1 MAATFR
7 LPRISFG
14 PLLAATVLA
23 ASVLVALLGARSV
36 AEGRAAA
43 ARFAEVQSQN
53 LAQAIDHKISAT
65 ISRIDHALSFVS
77 DARTRDLRAGK
88 PGMAS
93 VAAVAT
99 LAERSLPE
107 VVAIRIVD
115 AKGVMVLGGSS
126 DDPNTGFEDRPYF
139 THLRDHPGA
148 GLYISK
154 PFIGRYVKDWII
166 VFARRID
173 LPDGGFGGVVVAPVR
188 VVRFEQDL
196 AGFDVGRGG
205 RLTLRDEEGGFLARQ
220 APTSP
225 EPVLP
230 IGDRTI
236 SKELRAIL
244 DAGITRKT
252 YYTITPFDGVHRVF
266 TFRRIQG
273 APFVVLAGLA
283 EENYLGRWRK
293 DRTTTFLLVGT
304 FIAAAWILAGL
315 LWSLWIAHQR
325 NLRVLLESEAKY
337 RSLVETAQELVWKCD
352 SEGRF
357 IYLNPAWEK
366 THGYKVEEMLG
377 RSFGDFQTPEVF
389 ARDTEAFD
397 CLMKGE
403 GLREYETM
411 HLARD
416 GRELTLRFNAI
427 PLRDAEG
434 RIIGCQGTAVDL
446 TGRKRAEQEQDR
458 LRAQL
463 SQSQKL
469 EGLGSLAGGVAHD
482 MNNVLGAIMGLAS
495 LHVNT
500 QPQGSPAQQAFQTI
514 LKAAERGG
522 KMVKSLLGFARQTPA
537 ELHEVDLN
545 HLLQE
550 QVELLERTTLSKVA
564 LNLELEPALQPML
577 GDASALSHAIM
588 NLCVNAVDAM
598 VEGGTLTLRTRNA
611 GPGEIELHV
620 SDTGAGMSKEVLERA
635 LDPFFTTKAQ
645 GKGTGLGLSMVHG
658 TVKAHAGQLE
668 ILSELGAGTTVR
680 LRFPAC
686 TAAERAADL
695 VAEGPSEATPRAL
708 MVLLVDD
715 DELVQTT
722 VQALLQT
729 LGHGTAQAFSGED
742 ALMRIEEGLEPDVVI
757 LDMNMPGLGGKAT
770 FARLRALRPT
780 LPIFLSTGKVDEAV
794 LHLVAGDGF
803 TTMLS
808 KPFTL
813 RELSQRL
820 GQVAKGLP

>member
-1 MAATFR
+1 MAANFNF
-7 LPRISFG
+7 PRIAFG

-23 ASVLVALLGARSV
+23 ASVLVAVLGVRSV

-43 ARFAEVQSQN
+43 ARFAEIQSQN
-53 LAQAIDHKISAT
+53 LAQAIDHKISGT
-65 ISRIDHALSFVS
+65 ISRIDHALSFVA
-77 DARTRDLRAGK
+77 DTRTRDLRAGK
-88 PGMAS
+88 REMAR
-93 VAAVAT
+93 VAAVAA
-99 LAERSLPE
+99 LAEQGLPE

-115 AKGVMVLGGSS
+115 AKGVMVLGGSA
-126 DDPNTGFEDRPYF
+126 DDPNTGFGDRPYF

-196 AGFDVGRGG
+196 AGFDVGPRG

-220 APTSP
+220 APPSP
-225 EPVLP
+225 EPILP

-244 DAGITRKT
+244 DAGLARKT

-357 IYLNPAWEK
+357 TYLNPAWEK
-366 THGYKVEEMLG
+366 THGYQVAEMLG

-389 ARDTEAFD
+389 ARDSAAFARQ
-397 CLMKGE
+397 MQGE
-403 GLREYETM
+403 GVREYETT

-416 GRELTLRFNAI
+416 GRELTLLFNAI

-446 TGRKRAEQEQDR
+446 TGRKLAEQEQER

-500 QPQGSPAQQAFQTI
+500 QPPGSPAQQAFQTI

-537 ELHEVDLN
+537 ELHELNLN
-545 HLLQE
+545 HLVQE
-550 QVELLERTTLSKVA
+550 QVQLLERTTLAKVA
-564 LNLELEPALQPML
+564 LRMELEPDLQTMQ
-577 GDASALSHAIM
+577 GDPSALSHAIM

-598 VEGGTLTLRTRNA
+598 SEQGTLTLRTRNA
-611 GPGEIELHV
+611 GPGEIELQV
-620 SDTGAGMSKEVLERA
+620 GDTGTGMSKEVLERA
-635 LDPFFTTKAQ
+635 LDPFFTTKPQ

-658 TVKAHAGQLE
+658 TVKAHGGRMEL
-668 ILSELGAGTTVR
+668 LSDPGLGTTVR
-680 LRFPAC
+680 LRFPTGPAGGRG
-686 TAAERAADL
+686 AEPG
-695 VAEGPSEATPRAL
+695 VEGPAGAAARAL

-715 DELVQTT
+715 DELVQSSLK
-722 VQALLQT
+722 ALVQT
-729 LGHGTAQAFSGED
+729 LGHGTAQAFRGED
-742 ALMRIEEGLEPDVVI
+742 ALVRVEDGLEPDVVI
-757 LDMNMPGLGGKAT
+757 LDMNMPGLGGQAT

-780 LPIFLSTGKVDEAV
+780 LPILLSTGKVDEAA
-794 LHLVAGDGF
+794 LRLVAGDAF
-803 TTMLS
+803 TTLLP

-813 RELSQRL
+813 KELSQKLDQAAGRT
-820 GQVAKGLP
+820 A